1 MKPTSRSAPRTPG
14 SDIAAPLALMR
25 AGDFANAA
33 ELFRPLAR
41 RQPDLLVA
49 HAGLGHCAG
58 RLGRRIEA
66 VRALARAAQLAVRG
80 LGRTVTPDAA
90 LDVAFELHALHAYP
104 ESLPLIEAVV
114 RSAPT
119 HARAHHMKAQVLE
132 RSAQPAA
139 ALDCAQRAAALAPT
153 EVNAQLQLAALH
165 ARCGELDAA
174 RVRLESLAA
183 HAPDAIRPRVMQE
196 LARVLDRQ
204 GDFAKAFSTMRA
216 ANSALLARATA
227 SGFDA
232 GWLFKALEQ
241 ERTLCD
247 AAWLAEH
254 GCKADDGRTD
264 PVFLVG
270 FYRSGTTL
278 LDQMFAS
285 HSRIVSSGEAALLP
299 AVLAELTRLHPAPG
313 LHWTERWVAAGP
325 DVADRLRATYF
336 EYAEQAIGRLPAH
349 SILLDKTTMNSI
361 HVGLIRALFP
371 RARIVFAHRDPRD
384 VLISACMQSFDPTA
398 LTRLL
403 LDWDLAARFL
413 DEVLR
418 HWRAMRPLLGDA
430 AHDVRYEDVVAAPD
444 LALSPLLASTG
455 LAWEDGQ
462 RNFHAIA
469 HLRPITT
476 PSFADVSKPL
486 HANAIGRWRHYAEH
500 FDPVSPL
507 LAPHLAASGYPA

>member
-1 MKPTSRSAPRTPG
+1 MKSTPRSASRPPAG
-14 SDIAAPLALMR
+14 DITAPLALMR

-33 ELFRPLAR
+33 ELFRLLAR
-41 RQPDLLVA
+41 RQPDLLLV
-49 HAGLGHCAG
+49 HTGLGHCAG
-58 RLGRRIEA
+58 RLGRRVEA
-66 VRALARAAQLAVRG
+66 VGALTRAAQVAVRG

-90 LDVAFELHALHAYP
+90 LDVAFELHAVHAYQQ
-104 ESLPLIEAVV
+104 SLPLIDAVV
-114 RSAPT
+114 RSAPK

-132 RSAQPAA
+132 RAAQPHA
-139 ALDCAQRAAALAPT
+139 ALECALRAAALAPT
-153 EVNAQLQLAALH
+153 EVNARLLLATLH

-174 RVRLESLAA
+174 RDCLDTLAVQ
-183 HAPDAIRPRVMQE
+183 APDTIRPRVMQE

-204 GDFAKAFSTMRA
+204 GDFTRAFATMQA
-216 ANSALLARATA
+216 ANSALLGVATA
-227 SGFDA
+227 GGFDT
-232 GWLFKALEQ
+232 GWLFKALQ
-241 ERTLCD
+241 RERTLCD

-254 GCKADDGRTD
+254 GCKDDDDRTD
-264 PVFLVG
+264 PVFLIG

-299 AVLAELTRLHPAPG
+299 AVLAELSRLQPAAG
-313 LHWTERWVAAGP
+313 LHWTEKWVAAGP
-325 DVADRLRATYF
+325 DVARRLRATYF
-336 EYAEQAIGRLPAH
+336 DCADQAIGRLPAH
-349 SILLDKTTMNSI
+349 ARLLDKTTMNSI

-384 VLISACMQSFDPTA
+384 VLISACMQSFDQTA

-413 DEVLR
+413 DAVLQ
-418 HWRAMRPLLGDA
+418 HWHAMRPLFGDA

-444 LALSPLLASTG
+444 RTLSPPLVSAG
-455 LAWEDGQ
+455 LVWEDSQ
-462 RNFHAIA
+462 RDFHATA
-469 HLRPITT
+469 HLRPVTT

-500 FDPVSPL
+500 FEPVSAL
-507 LAPHLAASGYPA
+507 LAPHIAASGYCA

>member
-1 MKPTSRSAPRTPG
+1 
-14 SDIAAPLALMR
+14 MR

-41 RQPDLLVA
+41 RQPDLLLV
-49 HAGLGHCAG
+49 HAGLGHCTG
-58 RLGRRIEA
+58 RLGRRVEA
-66 VRALARAAQLAVRG
+66 VRALSRAAQLAVRE

-90 LDVAFELHALHAYP
+90 LDVAFELHAVHAYA
-104 ESLPLIEAVV
+104 ESLPLIEAVI
-114 RSAPT
+114 RHAPS

-132 RSAQPAA
+132 RGAQPQAA
-139 ALDCAQRAAALAPT
+139 RAFASRAAALAPT
-153 EVNAQLQLAALH
+153 EINAWLLLATLE

-174 RVRLESLAA
+174 RDRLGALAA
-183 HAPDAIRPRVMQE
+183 QAPDATRPRVKQE
-196 LARVLDRQ
+196 LARVMDRQ
-204 GDFAKAFSTMRA
+204 GDYAQAFTTMRE
-216 ANSALLARATA
+216 ANSALLATATA
-227 SGFDA
+227 GGFDS
-232 GWLFKALEQ
+232 GWLFKALER
-241 ERTLCD
+241 ERALCD

-254 GCKADDGRTD
+254 ASCKADDGRTD
-264 PVFLVG
+264 PLFLIG

-285 HSRIVSSGEAALLP
+285 HSRIASSGEAALLP

-325 DVADRLRATYF
+325 DVARRLRATYF

-349 SILLDKTTMNSI
+349 SILLDKTTMNST

-462 RNFHAIA
+462 RNFHATA